1 MIFSYMICMLQGC
14 GVPVIV
20 LIVDGGRTVNIIA
33 PVIIEVHV
41 TLATALAIVR
51 QDGPAYTVQNVRI

>member
-1 MIFSYMICMLQGC
+1 MLQGC